1 MIPFDPDKIAH
12 ELSKRGHAWAD
23 ADAAYRALDDVT
35 KTVLAECE
43 VEARKD
49 PENTTQAAIERGGR
63 VAELYRQHLLV
74 LSEARKTA
82 NRARVNYET
91 YQVWIELKR
100 SENAT
105 RRAEMGVR

>member
-35 KTVLAECE
+35 KTILAECE
-43 VEARKD
+43 VEAQKD
-49 PENTTQAAIERGGR
+49 ADNATQAAIERAGR
-63 VAELYRQHLLV
+63 VGAKYRGHLSALG
-74 LSEARKTA
+74 EARKAA
-82 NRARVNYET
+82 NRAKVNYET

-105 RRAEMGVR
+105 RRAEMGLR